1 MLSPLVNASLSFIK
15 LILIVFLVYAPLHQ
29 INKLFIMKINKL
41 LFLISLSLGFASTE
55 INAQSPLPI
64 HVGIKGG
71 ANYSDMPSSGGFNLK
86 DGAGYFGG
94 AMARFDVGR
103 FYIQNEILYSEKSSK
118 IEKTPLL
125 ESRNI
130 KWKSVEIPLV
140 VGYKV
145 LDLTTM
151 NVRVFGGGV
160 CSYVIDESISGFN
173 HFKNA
178 YKKFD
183 KSNIGYQVG
192 AGIEMWKFTVDLIY
206 QGGLNNV
213 SKDFNS
219 KVNSFSLS
227 IGYFI
232 L

>member
-1 MLSPLVNASLSFIK
+1 M
-15 LILIVFLVYAPLHQ
+15 
-29 INKLFIMKINKL
+29 NKL
-41 LFLISLSLGFASTE
+41 LLLTTIFLLGLVSK

-71 ANYSDMPSSGGFNLK
+71 SNYSELPVSDGFSSKHAF
-86 DGAGYFGG
+86 GYFGG
-94 AMARFDVGR
+94 AMARFDFKR

-118 IEKTPLL
+118 IEKT
-125 ESRNI
+125 SGTGSKNA
-130 KWKSVEIPLV
+130 KWKSIDVPLV
-140 VGYKV
+140 IGYKV
-145 LDLTTM
+145 IDLSAL

-160 CSYVIDESISGFN
+160 YSYVLDENFSSLN
-173 HFKNA
+173 QLKDS

-213 SKDFNS
+213 SKEFNS
-219 KVNSFSLS
+219 KPNSFNISV
-227 IGYFI
+227 GYFF